1 MESQKTVI
9 SALYILRYLWTIC
22 LIDKQKLEKHLL
34 FENQYGIPKIKKLA
48 LRDRTSYNTLRDA

>member
-1 MESQKTVI
+1 
-9 SALYILRYLWTIC
+9 